1 MPSSDVIDELDDNFG
16 NWVALILRGP
26 DFTQDVNKA
35 FVKKL
40 ANTRNLKG
48 VYITM
53 NKPFSFI
60 ERSFRKSDI
69 KMDNIYFVDM
79 VSKYVDRQ
87 GKPEAENCSFVD
99 SPSNLTMLAITFMQA
114 AKMMKAKKADAEQ
127 PIFVV
132 VDSINTFLVYNEEN
146 VVKKFFHFLIS
157 KSRELGCKCVL
168 LSSDSGD
175 VSSLNSLVADFSD
188 KVVRYGV

>member
-1 MPSSDVIDELDDNFG
+1 
-16 NWVALILRGP
+16 
-26 DFTQDVNKA
+26 
-35 FVKKL
+35 
-40 ANTRNLKG
+40 
-48 VYITM
+48 
-53 NKPFSFI
+53 
-60 ERSFRKSDI
+60 
-69 KMDNIYFVDM
+69 
-79 VSKYVDRQ
+79 
-87 GKPEAENCSFVD
+87 
-99 SPSNLTMLAITFMQA
+99 
-114 AKMMKAKKADAEQ
+114 MMKAKKADAEQ

>member
-1 MPSSDVIDELDDNFG
+1 MPSSDVVDELDDNFG
-16 NWVALILRGP
+16 NWVALILRGQ

-40 ANTRNLKG
+40 ANTRNLGG
-48 VYITM
+48 VYITV

>member
-1 MPSSDVIDELDDNFG
+1 MPSSDVVDELDDNFG
-16 NWVALILRGP
+16 NWVALILRGQ

-40 ANTRNLKG
+40 ANTRNLGG
-48 VYITM
+48 VYITV

-99 SPSNLTMLAITFMQA
+99 SPSNLTM
-114 AKMMKAKKADAEQ
+114 
-127 PIFVV
+127 P
-132 VDSINTFLVYNEEN
+132 
-146 VVKKFFHFLIS
+146 
-157 KSRELGCKCVL
+157 
-168 LSSDSGD
+168 
-175 VSSLNSLVADFSD
+175 
-188 KVVRYGV
+188 